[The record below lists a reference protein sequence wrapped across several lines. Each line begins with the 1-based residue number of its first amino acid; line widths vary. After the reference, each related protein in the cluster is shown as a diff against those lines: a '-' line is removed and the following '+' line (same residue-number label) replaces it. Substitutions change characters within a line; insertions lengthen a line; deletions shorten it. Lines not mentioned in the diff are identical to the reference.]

1 MSYKKYLSLLPLLAL
16 ISCSPSSSNATSS
29 IDLDA
34 SSSAN
39 EEGKYN
45 LKEKLETLKKANT
58 FRLVLNYDLIDGTS
72 NTGSTYIYTYANS
85 FYAIEHNNE
94 VTGISSGEDG
104 IWTFGIKNN
113 NFEAGP
119 IYNVNIKSVYDKDNG
134 IRNYFDGLNPNRVSS
149 SDTFNFALT
158 DSINLSAILNMA
170 SLTVSS
176 GLMSLIQEAKV
187 EANEDGLIFSLDFGV
202 NGTIKETVT
211 NIDDD
216 NLTLQ
221 EYEDYIT
228 NGGKPRQAEAP
239 LLSLMDNFSSYN
251 YSSSMGSLTVKGKTI
266 DVGTRYFSKQYI
278 YEDYTDEYINYAKEL
293 GETVKRQGYIE
304 LNGNEY
310 VSKGI
315 YSFEIDTYDESNKP
329 IFKDSSLKD
338 FYGEDKLIKQYP
350 YFNSLTFNTYLASF
364 YSTTNNPYSSNE
376 SYYCSRSDLSTE
388 FGNYIFGV
396 KSAAKGMYIINE
408 GTSQEP
414 SISFIVDYGNDGYM
428 VNVNNFNKTNI
439 LFIEDYIAK

>member
-1 MSYKKYLSLLPLLAL
+1 
-16 ISCSPSSSNATSS
+16 
-29 IDLDA
+29 
-34 SSSAN
+34 
-39 EEGKYN
+39 
-45 LKEKLETLKKANT
+45 
-58 FRLVLNYDLIDGTS
+58 
-72 NTGSTYIYTYANS
+72 
-85 FYAIEHNNE
+85 
-94 VTGISSGEDG
+94 
-104 IWTFGIKNN
+104 
-113 NFEAGP
+113 
-119 IYNVNIKSVYDKDNG
+119 
-134 IRNYFDGLNPNRVSS
+134 
-149 SDTFNFALT
+149 
-158 DSINLSAILNMA
+158 
-170 SLTVSS
+170 
-176 GLMSLIQEAKV
+176 
-187 EANEDGLIFSLDFGV
+187 
-202 NGTIKETVT
+202 
-211 NIDDD
+211 
-216 NLTLQ
+216 
-221 EYEDYIT
+221 
-228 NGGKPRQAEAP
+228 
-239 LLSLMDNFSSYN
+239 MDNFSSYN

-396 KSAAKGMYIINE
+396 KSTAKGMYIINE

>member
-16 ISCSPSSSNATSS
+16 ISCSPSTSNATSS

-216 NLTLQ
+216 NLTL
-221 EYEDYIT
+221 
-228 NGGKPRQAEAP
+228 
-239 LLSLMDNFSSYN
+239 
-251 YSSSMGSLTVKGKTI
+251 
-266 DVGTRYFSKQYI
+266 
-278 YEDYTDEYINYAKEL
+278 
-293 GETVKRQGYIE
+293 
-304 LNGNEY
+304 
-310 VSKGI
+310 
-315 YSFEIDTYDESNKP
+315 P
-329 IFKDSSLKD
+329 I
-338 FYGEDKLIKQYP
+338 
-350 YFNSLTFNTYLASF
+350 
-364 YSTTNNPYSSNE
+364 
-376 SYYCSRSDLSTE
+376 
-388 FGNYIFGV
+388 
-396 KSAAKGMYIINE
+396 
-408 GTSQEP
+408 
-414 SISFIVDYGNDGYM
+414 
-428 VNVNNFNKTNI
+428 
-439 LFIEDYIAK
+439 

>member
-1 MSYKKYLSLLPLLAL
+1 MSYKKYLLLLPLLTL
-16 ISCSPSSSNATSS
+16 ISCSASTSEITSSN
-29 IDLDA
+29 LDIN
-34 SSSAN
+34 SSAS

-45 LKEKLETLKKANT
+45 LKEKLEALKKAKT

-72 NTGSTYIYTYANS
+72 NTGSTYIYTYADS
-85 FYAIEHNNE
+85 FYAIEHNNK

-104 IWTFGIKNN
+104 IWTFNIENN
-113 NFEAGP
+113 RFEAGP

-134 IRNYFDGLNPNRVSS
+134 IRNYFDGLNPSRVSN
-149 SDTFNFALT
+149 SDVFNFALT

-187 EANEDGLIFSLDFGV
+187 EANEDGLIFSIDFGV
-202 NGTIKETVT
+202 NGTIKETIT
-211 NIDDD
+211 NINDN

-228 NGGKPRQAEAP
+228 IGGKPRQAEAS
-239 LLSLMDNFSSYN
+239 LLSLMNNFSSYN
-251 YSSSMGSLTVKGKTI
+251 YSSSMGSLFINGKKI

-278 YEDYTDEYINYAKEL
+278 YEDYTDEYIDYAKEL

-315 YSFEIDTYDESNKP
+315 YSFEIDTYDENNKP
-329 IFKDSSLKD
+329 IFKDSSLKKY
-338 FYGEDKLIKQYP
+338 YGEDKLIRQYP

-364 YSTTNNPYSSNE
+364 YSTTKNPYSSNE

-388 FGNYIFGV
+388 FGKYIFGI
-396 KSAAKGMYIINE
+396 STTAIGMYIVNE
-408 GTSQEP
+408 GTNLEP

-428 VNVNNFNKTNI
+428 VNANNFNKTNI
-439 LFIEDYIAK
+439 TFIENYIAK